1 MSVERKDREYR
12 VCRGGFFVN
21 GELVP
26 VHRRV
31 LRIGLAAAGLQEDA
45 CEPLS
50 DRAAGRILQLE
61 RSLLI
66 AGLAEELR
74 RATAA

>member
-1 MSVERKDREYR
+1 MSNVRMSYR
-12 VCRGGFFVN
+12 VCRGGLFLN
-21 GELVP
+21 DEPVP
-26 VHRRV
+26 VHRRI
-31 LRIGLAAAGLQEDA
+31 LKIGLVAAGMGEDA

-50 DRAAGRILQLE
+50 DRDARRILHLE

-74 RATAA
+74 GRAA